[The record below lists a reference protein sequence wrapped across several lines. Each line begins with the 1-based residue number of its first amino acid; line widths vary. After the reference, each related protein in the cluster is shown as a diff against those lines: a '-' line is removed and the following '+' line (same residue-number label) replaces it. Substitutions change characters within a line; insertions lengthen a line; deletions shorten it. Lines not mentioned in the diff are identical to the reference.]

1 MGRKATAMKQ
11 FMKGESV
18 QVQEDD
24 CDCYA
29 VDSEVKLCPLHQPS
43 TSNEESLNEAKERM
57 QKLLGW
63 AEEAQRKHG
72 NDEVLRE
79 MMTSLETKDEE
90 L

>member
-1 MGRKATAMKQ
+1 M
-11 FMKGESV
+11 
-18 QVQEDD
+18 QEDD

-43 TSNEESLNEAKERM
+43 TNEESINEAKERM

-63 AEEAQRKHG
+63 AEDAQMKHG
-72 NDEVLRE
+72 KDEVLRE